1 MLRLKDAQAHM
12 ELQKRVDARFKTTE
26 KMPWIPVRAVVDAAM
41 RAPPADE
48 PPVRTM
54 NAFTGNSGGVGGEC
68 AVPVLT
74 DAVVRN
80 KYGNRKTGSYASV
93 KEAKRAFELQLMQQG
108 KQIRNLKEKTR
119 FLLIPAQYTK
129 PPKAYRI
136 AEHACNYEC
145 DFEYE
150 EWTATGWQRVVED
163 CKGVLTKEYRIKRK
177 LMLFVHGIKVRET

>member
-1 MLRLKDAQAHM
+1 MLRLKDAQAHI

-41 RAPPADE
+41 RAPVE
-48 PPVRTM
+48 
-54 NAFTGNSGGVGGEC
+54 
-68 AVPVLT
+68 VPTLT
-74 DAVVRN
+74 DVVVRN

-150 EWTATGWQRVVED
+150 EWTATGWQRAVED

>member
-1 MLRLKDAQAHM
+1 MLRLKDAQAHI

-41 RAPPADE
+41 RAPVPE
-48 PPVRTM
+48 PSQTEIAAAHFKEHGRGPL
-54 NAFTGNSGGVGGEC
+54 
-68 AVPVLT
+68 PVLT

-80 KYGNRKTGSYASV
+80 KYGNRKTGSYASI